1 MNNNST
7 GTASGQLEIVQVDG
21 EPFAERQ
28 PRMPKDGQPRA
39 YRCSP
44 ARETARPTPCVRPGA
59 IQHGPRTDA
68 AIPGPRAQPNPRTG
82 EPNRR

>member
-59 IQHGPRTDA
+59 IQQPPDGRSHS
-68 AIPGPRAQPNPRTG
+68 RASGSTQP
-82 EPNRR
+82 ENRGT